1 MWLINCQSRHL
12 EEFVKDVPAYAILSH
27 TWGEEEVTFSD
38 MSDPGKAETK
48 DGFKKIRATC
58 RVALEQDLKYA
69 WIDTCCIDKSSSAE
83 LSEAINSM
91 FAWYKKAAICFVWLS
106 DFTSFPDETLAE
118 IIASFDAREELE
130 AQAEGFYKDP
140 PQLTGTEIDIRN
152 RVKKNL
158 GNCKWFSR
166 GWTLQELIAP
176 SQINFYD
183 KSWNCFGSKLQLASV
198 LSWITGVDTS
208 VLKGGS
214 LDEILVGRRM
224 SWASNRTTTRVED
237 IAYCLLG
244 IFDIN
249 MPLLYGEGK
258 KAFTRLQEEIIRSSH
273 DLSIFAWKA
282 DVNDTRRFRGLMANS
297 PAEFKGCQRL
307 VKPSFEWNNG
317 GEYGLTS
324 RGLRTDGLI
333 RIGRGEAGEAGSYF
347 MSLGCVDERQRK
359 LILAVSLRQY
369 GSGLFAR
376 RKPWPMTT
384 VFDLNVYS
392 AAKLTQP
399 QYICCKDSPCLE
411 DTVMNSRINAIQIRF
426 SADIFDNDSVSAFPQ
441 ADWDLRNSILLSFQR
456 PYYWGM
462 WKIKVKDQNNGISIV
477 CVRSSGWLLYGIFAS
492 DKLPSALNRDDL
504 LPSHVEDILQRLP
517 NRTSTECSGFIHTIK
532 DIRIDLGETGVEI
545 PATLLQIDSTETKRL
560 KKSRSSI
567 NLKRVQTFFKKTKSM

>member
-106 DFTSFPDETLAE
+106 DFTSFLDETL
-118 IIASFDAREELE
+118 
-130 AQAEGFYKDP
+130 
-140 PQLTGTEIDIRN
+140 
-152 RVKKNL
+152 NL

-282 DVNDTRRFRGLMANS
+282 DDSINVAVLA
-297 PAEFKGCQRL
+297 L
-307 VKPSFEWNNG
+307 
-317 GEYGLTS
+317 YGW
-324 RGLRTDGLI
+324 
-333 RIGRGEAGEAGSYF
+333 AH
-347 MSLGCVDERQRK
+347 
-359 LILAVSLRQY
+359 
-369 GSGLFAR
+369 SGL
-376 RKPWPMTT
+376 
-384 VFDLNVYS
+384 
-392 AAKLTQP
+392 
-399 QYICCKDSPCLE
+399 SP
-411 DTVMNSRINAIQIRF
+411 
-426 SADIFDNDSVSAFPQ
+426 
-441 ADWDLRNSILLSFQR
+441 
-456 PYYWGM
+456 
-462 WKIKVKDQNNGISIV
+462 
-477 CVRSSGWLLYGIFAS
+477 
-492 DKLPSALNRDDL
+492 LPCT
-504 LPSHVEDILQRLP
+504 H
-517 NRTSTECSGFIHTIK
+517 
-532 DIRIDLGETGVEI
+532 
-545 PATLLQIDSTETKRL
+545 
-560 KKSRSSI
+560 
-567 NLKRVQTFFKKTKSM
+567 M